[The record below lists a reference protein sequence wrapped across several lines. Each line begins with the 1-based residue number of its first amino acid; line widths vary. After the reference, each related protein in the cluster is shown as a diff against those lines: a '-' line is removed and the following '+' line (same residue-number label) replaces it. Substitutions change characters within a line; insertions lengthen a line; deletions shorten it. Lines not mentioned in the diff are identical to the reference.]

1 MSLDNKIIELQN
13 KKKQIAFLEKIKD
26 LIIKKANDDVL
37 VPITED
43 LNKEIDLII
52 NAIETGERRPDE
64 FEVFSEEEIK
74 VLKSIAHKVVK
85 LTEKN
90 QKETVK
96 EPKAPNMENKLS
108 FHMSNRHV
116 IGKKVKIAGTP
127 GIIKG
132 LDSPD
137 AVVQMIDD
145 KVIKVPLGSLE
156 L

>member
-1 MSLDNKIIELQN
+1 MSLDNQIVELQN
-13 KKKQIAFLEKIKD
+13 KKKQIAFLERVKD

-52 NAIETGERRPDE
+52 NAIQTGERRPDE

-74 VLKSIAHKVVK
+74 VLKSIAHKV
-85 LTEKN
+85 LNPKN
-90 QKETVK
+90 QKRTVK
-96 EPKAPNMENKLS
+96 EPKAPDMEDKLS

-116 IGKKVKIAGTP
+116 IGKKVKIGGTP
-127 GIIKG
+127 GIVKG
-132 LDSPD
+132 LDAPD

>member
-1 MSLDNKIIELQN
+1 MSLDNQIVELQN
-13 KKKQIAFLEKIKD
+13 KKKQIAFLERIKD

-52 NAIETGERRPDE
+52 NAIQTGERRPDE
-64 FEVFSEEEIK
+64 FEVFSEQEIK
-74 VLKSIAHKVVK
+74 VLKSIAHKVLNK
-85 LTEKN
+85 KN

-132 LDSPD
+132 LDAPD

>member
-74 VLKSIAHKVVK
+74 VLKSIAHKVLNPK
-85 LTEKN
+85 KN
-90 QKETVK
+90 RKETVK
-96 EPKAPNMENKLS
+96 EPKAPNMEDKLS

-116 IGKKVKIAGTP
+116 IGKKVKIGGTP
-127 GIIKG
+127 GIVKG

>member
-37 VPITED
+37 VPVTED

-64 FEVFSEEEIK
+64 FEVFSEQEIQ
-74 VLKSIAHKVVK
+74 VLKSIAHKVLNK
-85 LTEKN
+85 KN

-132 LDSPD
+132 LDAPD

>member
-1 MSLDNKIIELQN
+1 MSLDNQIVELQN
-13 KKKQIAFLEKIKD
+13 KKKQIAFLERIKD

-52 NAIETGERRPDE
+52 NAIQTGERRPDE
-64 FEVFSEEEIK
+64 FEVFSEQEIK
-74 VLKSIAHKVVK
+74 VLKSIANKVLNPKNHKR
-85 LTEKN
+85 T
-90 QKETVK
+90 TK
-96 EPKAPNMENKLS
+96 EPQANMEDKLS

-116 IGKKVKIAGTP
+116 IGKKVKIGGTP
-127 GIIKG
+127 GIVKG
-132 LDSPD
+132 LDAPD